1 MTGRR
6 TIVPRPTHAHGVHH
20 DVSGGGAVVRLW
32 GCGVVRWC
40 RSGRRRRQL
49 EEPFVDVSR
58 FDNAPDRM
66 TPRRPSVVVIVASQ
80 ATPAT
85 PAHETTTTHEK
96 TNLPRETEHALRSFL
111 RALPTHTI
119 PVRICVQFIPHGQGS
134 VLGWKRRGRRDYER
148 ILNNRQGFGCF
159 REDLAPAVFP
169 VWK

>member
-32 GCGVVRWC
+32 GCAVVRWC
-40 RSGRRRRQL
+40 GSGRRRRQL

-80 ATPAT
+80 ATRPQMTDWPPT
-85 PAHETTTTHEK
+85 P
-96 TNLPRETEHALRSFL
+96 NCLPRETEHALRSFV